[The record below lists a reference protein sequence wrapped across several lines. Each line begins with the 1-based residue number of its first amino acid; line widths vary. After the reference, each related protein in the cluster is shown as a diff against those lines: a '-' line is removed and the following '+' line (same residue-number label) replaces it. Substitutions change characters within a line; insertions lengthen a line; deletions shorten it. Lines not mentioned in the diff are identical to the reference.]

1 MTTRGLADDSSDED
15 GHASALADLTRGFSV
30 EVTPREAPK
39 VPHFGA
45 VLPAGT
51 RIYITF
57 LANTPFEETLSVAAR
72 AVAEGMR
79 PVPHL
84 AVRAIPDRAA
94 LSGMIAALADVGVT
108 EILVIAGSVATPA
121 GEYDETM
128 QVLTSGVL
136 AENGITRI
144 GVAGHPEGAPDISP
158 TELAAALAAKNALA
172 VEQGLDMYV
181 ITQFCFAPEPII
193 AWEKETRVAGN
204 QLPIVIG
211 LPGLTSPAKL
221 LKFGLSCGIGPSL
234 KVLRKQSGGVL
245 RLATSTVYHPDQ
257 TMLGLVR
264 ARVAD
269 PASLIQGVH
278 FFPFGSLQRTV
289 AWAEQV
295 AAGRFVVEGNDT
307 LRVTA

>member
-1 MTTRGLADDSSDED
+1 ML
-15 GHASALADLTRGFSV
+15 ASALAELTSAFSV

-39 VPHFGA
+39 VAHFGE
-45 VLPAGT
+45 VLAPGT

-57 LANTPFEETLSVAAR
+57 LANTPFEETLALAAR
-72 AVAEGMR
+72 AVREGMR

-84 AVRAIPDRAA
+84 AVRAIPDPAA
-94 LSGMIAALADVGVT
+94 LTRMVSSLAETGVT
-108 EILVIAGSVATPA
+108 EVLVIAGSVSKPA
-121 GEYDETM
+121 GEYEETM
-128 QVLTSGVL
+128 QVLRSGIL
-136 AENGITRI
+136 PEHGITRL
-144 GVAGHPEGAPDISP
+144 GVAGHPEGTPDINPSD
-158 TELAAALAAKNALA
+158 LAAALAAKNALA
-172 VEQGLDMYV
+172 AEQGLDMYL

-193 AWEKETRVAGN
+193 AWERQIRAVGN
-204 QLPIVIG
+204 QLPIMVG

-245 RLATSTVYHPDQ
+245 KLATSSVYHPDQ

-264 ARVAD
+264 ARESD
-269 PASLIQGVH
+269 PGSLIRGVH

-289 AWAEQV
+289 EWAAQV
-295 AAGRFVVEGNDT
+295 ATGQFVVETDDT

>member
-1 MTTRGLADDSSDED
+1 MRAMAPDGASLAS
-15 GHASALADLTRGFSV
+15 GLADLTRDFSI

-39 VPHFGA
+39 VQPFDQ
-45 VLPAGT
+45 VLPAKT

-72 AVAEGMR
+72 AVNEGMR

-84 AVRAIPDRAA
+84 AARFIPDRAT
-94 LSGMIAALADVGVT
+94 LTGMAKALADVGVT
-108 EILVIAGSVATPA
+108 EALVIAGSVAQPA
-121 GEYDETM
+121 GEYAETM

-136 AENGITRI
+136 TEHGITRI
-144 GVAGHPEGAPDISP
+144 GVAGHPEGAPDIG
-158 TELAAALAAKNALA
+158 TTALAAALAAKNVLA
-172 VEQGLDMYV
+172 TEQGLDMYV

-193 AWEKETRVAGN
+193 AWEREIRAAGN
-204 QLPIVIG
+204 RLPIIIG
-211 LPGLTSPAKL
+211 LPGLTSPPKL
-221 LKFGLSCGIGPSL
+221 LRFGLSCGIGPSL

-264 ARVAD
+264 SRAAD
-269 PASLIQGVH
+269 PDSLIRGVH
-278 FFPFGSLQRTV
+278 FFPFGSLHRT
-289 AWAEQV
+289 AEWADQV
-295 AAGRFVVEGNDT
+295 SAGQFVVEPNDT

>member
-1 MTTRGLADDSSDED
+1 MRAMALNGSD
-15 GHASALADLTRGFSV
+15 GGGISSALAALTRGFSV

-39 VPHFGA
+39 VPPFGE

-57 LANTPFEETLSVAAR
+57 LENTPFEDTVALAAR
-72 AVAEGMR
+72 VVQQGMR

-94 LSGMIAALADVGVT
+94 LSGMLARLADIGVT
-108 EILVIAGSVATPA
+108 EVLVIAGSVAKPA

-136 AENGITRI
+136 PEHGITRI
-144 GVAGHPEGAPDISP
+144 GVAGHPEGTPDIGP

-172 VEQGLDMYV
+172 AEQGLDMYV
-181 ITQFCFAPEPII
+181 VTQFCFAPEPII
-193 AWEKETRVAGN
+193 AWEREIRAAGIR
-204 QLPIVIG
+204 LPIVIG

-221 LKFGLSCGIGPSL
+221 LRFGLSCGIGPSL

-245 RLATSTVYHPDQ
+245 RLATSSVYHPDQ

-264 ARVAD
+264 SGVD
-269 PASLIQGVH
+269 EPASLIQGVH
-278 FFPFGSLQRTV
+278 FFPFGSLQRT
-289 AWAEQV
+289 AEWAGQLS
-295 AAGRFVVEGNDT
+295 AGQFVVEPDDK